1 MNKVSVILTSY
12 NGEKTIERTIHSIL
26 NQNGINEKF
35 LIELISIDDCS
46 SDSTNQIISQFDV
59 IKLNTPKNSGGPN
72 AGRNIGLIKA
82 TGDYICIA
90 DQDDIWEKNKI
101 IKLLPHLQNTTI
113 VSSGYKLFDTSQN
126 KEFIRGNKS
135 ESGFIL
141 FPENETFLKRLTKS
155 SSGQSTYL
163 GSLIFKQSLKKILF
177 EEKYGM
183 VDFDWMVQLFHNQ
196 KSIEVCEP
204 LYTRYVDG
212 NNLSL
217 NESYREKDFN
227 FSLKFIKKYIQEYP
241 KEVKIAHK
249 KIHGSRARYYYIVG
263 DMKKARYFFLKSSLN
278 LKTFAYYV
286 TTFVGSKY
294 VKKKFN
300 VFG

>member
-1 MNKVSVILTSY
+1 MNKISVILTSY
-12 NGEKTIERTIHSIL
+12 NGEKTIEKTIQSIL
-26 NQNGINEKF
+26 NQNGINEF
-35 LIELISIDDCS
+35 FEIELISIDDCS
-46 SDSTNQIISQFDV
+46 TDNTNEIISHFN
-59 IKLNTPKNSGGPN
+59 ILKLKNSKNSGGPN
-72 AGRNIGLIKA
+72 VGRNIGLKKA
-82 TGDYICIA
+82 SGEYICIA
-90 DQDDIWEKNKI
+90 DQDDIWDEKKI
-101 IKLLPHLQNTTI
+101 IKLLPHLQKAPI
-113 VSSGYKLFDTSQN
+113 ISSGYKLFDTSQK
-126 KEFIRGNKS
+126 KEFTRGNDNEK
-135 ESGFIL
+135 GFIEY
-141 FPENETFLKRLTKS
+141 PKNETFLKRLTKS
-155 SSGQSTYL
+155 ISGQSTYL
-163 GSLIFKQSLKKILF
+163 GSLIFEQSLKEILF
-177 EEKYGM
+177 EEEYGM
-183 VDFDWMVQLFHNQ
+183 VDYDWMVQLFHHQ

-241 KEVKIAHK
+241 SEVKIAHK

-263 DMKKARYFFLKSSLN
+263 DMKKARYYFLKSSLN